1 MSTDLSP
8 SKKRKL
14 PLILGGAVAALWVL
28 YLVLTSSL
36 FIKGVILPQVGSNL
50 GCELTVE
57 EVSLS
62 PFSSL
67 TLRGLKLTP
76 RGAETLATVVEAR
89 VRYGLLAIL
98 GGNIKVDELT
108 LDSPVV
114 TIVEQPD
121 GTSNLSKLLD
131 GMPKPEKSA
140 AKTAASGPLKLEV
153 RNVSLKNGS
162 FQLTRKLGAA
172 AQLTVADVTGL
183 DVTLDR
189 LANGATSKLSIAGG
203 GGFAKTIADQLHG
216 KASGSFDLALDDK
229 LLPKSVKGS
238 LAADLASATGA
249 FKDSAGLGAT
259 LMADAT
265 AAEIT
270 QIRLAFRQRADELG
284 RVTLSGPY
292 DLTKKEARIAYE
304 ITGLD
309 RRVLAVAGAATG
321 IDFAQTAVSASGR
334 VDLAQ
339 LGSLVASSGRIAMAR
354 MSLVTTNGATPVVD
368 VDLAYKIGVNLG
380 DKTALIEKVDL
391 SVKQAGRPLV
401 TGSLDRPMNI
411 SWNKATPGFREATY
425 ALGITGLE
433 LAPWR
438 AVAGPSLPSGN
449 VDMTLKITAEND
461 GRLLKYTLASDLRDV
476 AAKAGGVDVS
486 GISASL
492 GAAGSIEDF
501 AVFGMEKFDLA
512 VTHRG
517 SRLAALTGLASVNSK
532 NQTMNL
538 QTSGEV
544 SVPVALAVYPVAGVS
559 ATAGNLKL
567 SAQYGS
573 KAGST
578 NGSVDVALMGFVGR
592 SGAMEFKDY
601 QARVNAVGGIA
612 GDVFTLTRASVA
624 LQDGFEP
631 GGTFDASGRYDL
643 GRKSGRLEFRSVDL
657 NQHGLAPFIAN
668 AIAPRRLVSVA
679 LDLNGSATLDA
690 GGGSEVKGD
699 LRISKFIAAEPGR
712 DLPTTPLSLG
722 LGFDAGQR
730 GTVTD
735 LRKLLLSF
743 GTTPIAGNELLV
755 AGKIDMAIHDAVP
768 TALTVKSDG
777 LDFTALYDLFAG
789 DGTAK
794 KPAAATLA
802 KPAPAT
808 GAAPDAEPAVV
819 KLPFQQFALDIDIKR
834 VQLRQVAISNW
845 VAKVKIDKSA
855 VSLDPFSLTLNGA
868 PVTAN
873 VRADLGVPGFTYDVA
888 FSGDKIPLPPFV
900 ASFQPDRIG
909 QIGGTVGAKVAIKGS
924 GVTGANLQKH
934 LAGQLEFGATHL
946 DLKLSDVK
954 SPLLRTIVNVVV
966 GLPDLIRSPSLGTL
980 ASLAGLG
987 GAQKADGWMDELSQ
1001 APIGSITA
1009 KAVVGGGKVDI
1020 QKALVQSP
1028 AFFADAKGSIT
1039 LAPVLTNSV
1048 LDIPVGIALKE
1059 SLGKKVGLAAAS
1071 EGYSRMPE
1079 FLTVKGTLG
1088 GPKPDI
1094 AYAKLVL
1101 LAGKA
1106 GLGIAGGSAGAL
1118 GQKASGLIDAITG
1131 GGSPASATNSAAKPA
1146 NALGNALGNLLGGGA
1161 PRTNTTAK
1169 TNAAPAIDLLDLF
1182 KKPKK

>member
-14 PLILGGAVAALWVL
+14 PLILGGAVAALLVL

-131 GMPKPEKSA
+131 GMPKSEKSA

-153 RNVSLKNGS
+153 RNVSLKKGS

-189 LANGATSKLSIAGG
+189 LANGATSVMYEQALHRRRRRVRQDDRGPAPRQGERFLRPRARRQTSSQVGQRQPRRRPRLRDRCVQGFRRPRRHAHGG
-203 GGFAKTIADQLHG
+203 RDGRRDHPDPARVPPA
-216 KASGSFDLALDDK
+216 
-229 LLPKSVKGS
+229 
-238 LAADLASATGA
+238 
-249 FKDSAGLGAT
+249 
-259 LMADAT
+259 
-265 AAEIT
+265 
-270 QIRLAFRQRADELG
+270 RRRA
-284 RVTLSGPY
+284 RSR

-492 GAAGSIEDF
+492 GAAGSVEDF
-501 AVFGMEKFDLA
+501 TVFGMDKFDLA
-512 VTHRG
+512 LTHRG
-517 SRLAALTGLASVNSK
+517 SRFAALTGVASVNSK

-559 ATAGNLKL
+559 ATDGNLKF

-573 KAGST
+573 KAGRT
-578 NGSVDVALMGFVGR
+578 NGSVDVALIGFVGR

-601 QARVNAVGGIA
+601 QAHVNAVAGIA
-612 GDVFTLTRASVA
+612 DDLFTLTRASVA

-643 GRKSGRLEFRSVDL
+643 GRKSGRLEFRSVNL

-690 GGGSEVKGD
+690 GGDSAVKGD

-1169 TNAAPAIDLLDLF
+1169 TNAAPAIDLPDLF

>member
-1 MSTDLSP
+1 MSTDLLP
-8 SKKRKL
+8 RKKSKL
-14 PLILGGAVAALWVL
+14 PLILGGAVAVLLVL
-28 YLVLTSSL
+28 YLVLSSSL
-36 FIKGVILPQVGSNL
+36 FIKGVVLPQVGSSL

-57 EVSLS
+57 DVSLS

-67 TLRGLKLTP
+67 TLRGVKLTP
-76 RGAETLATVVEAR
+76 RGAETLATVAEAR
-89 VRYGLLAIL
+89 VRYGLFAIL

-108 LDSPVV
+108 LDSPAV
-114 TIVEQPD
+114 TIVEQAD

-131 GMPKPEKSA
+131 GMPKSDKNA
-140 AKTAASGPLKLEV
+140 AKTSSAPPKLDV
-153 RNVSLKNGS
+153 RNVALKNGS
-162 FQLTRKLGAA
+162 FKLTRKLGAGA
-172 AQLTVADVTGL
+172 PLTVAEVNGL
-183 DVTLDR
+183 EVTLDR
-189 LANGATSKLSIAGG
+189 LANGATGKLSIAAG

-229 LLPKSVKGS
+229 LLPRSVKGS
-238 LAADLASATGA
+238 LAADLAAATGA

-259 LMADAT
+259 LTADAT
-265 AAEIT
+265 ATEIT
-270 QIRLAFRQRADELG
+270 QIRLAFRQRAEELG
-284 RVTLSGPY
+284 SVTLSGPY

-304 ITGLD
+304 VTGLD

-339 LGSLVASSGRIAMAR
+339 LGDLVASNGRISAGR

-368 VDLAYKIGVNLG
+368 IDLAYKISVNLG

-401 TGSLDRPMNI
+401 AGGLDRPMNI
-411 SWNKATPGFREATY
+411 SWDKATPGFREATY
-425 ALGITGLE
+425 ALGITGFE

-438 AVAGPSLPSGN
+438 AVAGPSLPSGS
-449 VDMTLKITAEND
+449 VDMTLKVTAEND
-461 GRLLKYTLASDLRDV
+461 GRALKFTFASDLRDI
-476 AAKAGGVDVS
+476 AAMAGGVDVS

-492 GAAGSIEDF
+492 GASGTVEDF
-501 AVFGMEKFDLA
+501 AVFGMDKFDLTL
-512 VTHRG
+512 THRG
-517 SRLAALTGLASVNSK
+517 ARLAAFTGLAGINSK
-532 NQTMNL
+532 SKTMNL
-538 QTSGEV
+538 QASGEIA
-544 SVPVALAVYPVAGVS
+544 VPVALGAYPVAGVS
-559 ATAGNLKL
+559 ATAGNLKV

-578 NGSVDVALMGFVGR
+578 NGSVDVALTGFVGR

-601 QARVNAVGGIA
+601 QARVNAVAGIA
-612 GDVFTLTRASVA
+612 GDLFTLTRAGIE
-624 LQDGFEP
+624 LRDGFEP
-631 GGTFDASGRYDL
+631 GGTFDASGKYDL
-643 GRKSGRLEFRSVDL
+643 GRKSGQLEFRSVNL

-690 GGGSEVKGD
+690 GAGSAVKGD

-743 GTTPIAGNELLV
+743 GPTPIAINELLV
-755 AGKIDMAIHDAVP
+755 AGKIDMATNNAAP
-768 TALTVKSDG
+768 SSLTMKSDG

-794 KPAAATLA
+794 KPAAPAAA
-802 KPAPAT
+802 KPAQAA
-808 GAAPDAEPAVV
+808 GAAQDAEPAAV
-819 KLPFQQFALDIDIKR
+819 KLPFQQFALDLDIKR
-834 VQLRQVAISNW
+834 VHLRQVAVSNW
-845 VAKVKIDKSA
+845 VAKVRIDKSA
-855 VSLDPFSLTLNGA
+855 VSLDPFSLALNGA

-900 ASFQPDRIG
+900 TSFQPDRIG
-909 QIGGTVGAKVAIKGS
+909 QIGGTVGAKVAVKGA

-934 LAGQLEFGATHL
+934 LTGQLEFGATNL

-987 GAQKADGWMDELSQ
+987 SAGKADGWMDELSQ
-1001 APIGSITA
+1001 APIGSINA

-1020 QKALVQSP
+1020 QKALVLSP

-1059 SLGKKVGLAAAS
+1059 SLGKKVGLSAAS
-1071 EGYSRMPE
+1071 EGYSRMPD
-1079 FLTVKGTLG
+1079 FLTVKGTVG
-1088 GPKPDI
+1088 VPKPDI

-1118 GQKASGLIDAITG
+1118 GEKATGLINAVTG
-1131 GGSPASATNSAAKPA
+1131 GGAPASGTNSAAKPA

-1161 PRTNTTAK
+1161 SRTNTTAK
-1169 TNAAPAIDLLDLF
+1169 TNTAPAMDLLDLF

>member
-1 MSTDLSP
+1 MSTDLLP
-8 SKKRKL
+8 RKKSKL
-14 PLILGGAVAALWVL
+14 PLILGGSAAVLLVL

-36 FIKGVILPQVGSNL
+36 FIKGVILPQVGSSL

-57 EVSLS
+57 DVSLS

-89 VRYGLLAIL
+89 VRYGLFAVL
-98 GGNIKVDELT
+98 GGDIKVDELT
-108 LDSPVV
+108 LDAPVIS
-114 TIVEQPD
+114 IVEQPD

-131 GMPKPEKSA
+131 GLPKSDKNA
-140 AKTAASGPLKLEV
+140 AKKSSSGPPKLDV

-162 FQLTRKLGAA
+162 FTLTQVLGASSRR
-172 AQLTVADVTGL
+172 TVADVTGL

-189 LANGATSKLSIAGG
+189 LANGATGKLSIAAG
-203 GGFAKTIADQLHG
+203 GGFAKTIADQVHG
-216 KASGSFDLALDDK
+216 KASGTFELALDEK

-259 LMADAT
+259 LTADVTAT
-265 AAEIT
+265 EIT
-270 QIRLAFRQRADELG
+270 QIRIAFRQRADELG

-292 DLTKKEARIAYE
+292 DPAKKEARIAYE
-304 ITGLD
+304 ISGLD
-309 RRVLAVAGAATG
+309 RRVLAVAGAASG

-339 LGSLVASSGRIAMAR
+339 FGTLVASNGRIGMGR
-354 MSLVTTNGATPVVD
+354 MSMVTTNGATPVID
-368 VDLAYKIGVNLG
+368 LDLAYNVGVNLG
-380 DKTALIEKVDL
+380 NKTALIEKVDI
-391 SVKQAGRPLV
+391 SVKQAGRPV
-401 TGSLDRPMNI
+401 VAGSLDRPMNI
-411 SWNKATPGFREATY
+411 SWDKATPGFREATY
-425 ALGITGLE
+425 ALGITGFE

-438 AVAGPSLPSGN
+438 AVAGPSLPSGS
-449 VDMTLKITAEND
+449 VDLTLKVTAEND
-461 GRLLKYTLASDLRDV
+461 GRSLKFTLATDLRDV
-476 AAKAGGVDVS
+476 AAKAGGADISNVS
-486 GISASL
+486 VSL
-492 GAAGSIEDF
+492 GATGSVEDF
-501 AVFGMEKFDLA
+501 ASFEMEKFDLA
-512 VTHRG
+512 VAHRG
-517 SRLAALTGLASVNSK
+517 SRLAAFTGRANVNSK
-532 NQTMNL
+532 NQTINL
-538 QTSGEV
+538 QSSGEI
-544 SVPVALAVYPVAGVS
+544 SVPVALAVHPVAGVS
-559 ATAGNLKL
+559 ATAGNLKV

-578 NGSVDVALMGFVGR
+578 NGSVDVALTGFVGK
-592 SGAMEFKDY
+592 SGAMEFNDY
-601 QARVNAVGGIA
+601 QARVNVVAGIVG
-612 GDVFTLTRASVA
+612 DLFTLTRASVV
-624 LQDGFEP
+624 LQAGFEP
-631 GGTFDASGRYDL
+631 GGTFDASGKYDL
-643 GRKSGRLEFRSVDL
+643 GRKNGRIEFRSVNL

-679 LDLNGSATLDA
+679 LDLNGSAALDA
-690 GGGSEVKGD
+690 SGASEAKGD
-699 LRISKFIAAEPGR
+699 LRISRFVAAEPGR
-712 DLPTTPLSLG
+712 DLPTAPLSLG

-735 LRKLLLSF
+735 LRKLLISF
-743 GTTPIAGNELLV
+743 GATPVAGNDLLV
-755 AGKIDMAIHDAVP
+755 AGKIDTATNNAVP
-768 TALTVKSDG
+768 TMLTAKSDG

-789 DGTAK
+789 DGTTK
-794 KPAAATLA
+794 KPAAPAVA
-802 KPAPAT
+802 KPTSAA
-808 GAAPDAEPAVV
+808 GAAPDAEPAAV
-819 KLPFQQFALDIDIKR
+819 KLPFQQFALDLDIKR
-834 VQLRQVAISNW
+834 VHLRQVAVSNW

-873 VRADLGVPGFTYDVA
+873 IRADLGVQGFTYDVA

-909 QIGGTVGAKVAIKGS
+909 QIGGTVGAKVAVKGA
-924 GVTGANLQKH
+924 GVTGANLEKN
-934 LAGQLEFGATHL
+934 LAGQLEFGATNL

-954 SPLLRTIVNVVV
+954 SPLLRTIVNVVI
-966 GLPDLIRSPSLGTL
+966 GLPDLIRNPSIGTL

-987 GAQKADGWMDELSQ
+987 GTKKADGWMDELSQ

-1059 SLGKKVGLAAAS
+1059 SLGKKVGLSAAS
-1071 EGYSRMPE
+1071 EGYSRMPD

-1118 GQKASGLIDAITG
+1118 GQKASGLIDAVTG
-1131 GGSPASATNSAAKPA
+1131 GGSSAGGTNGAAKPA

-1161 PRTNTTAK
+1161 SRTNTTAK
-1169 TNAAPAIDLLDLF
+1169 TNAAPTVDLLDLF

>member
-1 MSTDLSP
+1 MSTDLLTR
-8 SKKRKL
+8 KKSKL
-14 PLILGGAVAALWVL
+14 PLILGGAVALLLVL

-36 FIKGVILPQVGSNL
+36 FIKGVILPQVGSSL

-57 EVSLS
+57 DVSLS

-98 GGNIKVDELT
+98 GGNIKVEELT
-108 LDSPVV
+108 LDSPAV
-114 TIVEQPD
+114 TIVEQAD

-131 GMPKPEKSA
+131 GMPKSDKNA
-140 AKTAASGPLKLEV
+140 AKTSSSGPPKLDV
-153 RNVSLKNGS
+153 RNVALKNGS

-183 DVTLDR
+183 EVTLDR
-189 LANGATSKLSIAGG
+189 LANGATSKLTIAAG

-229 LLPKSVKGS
+229 LLPRSVKGS
-238 LAADLASATGA
+238 LAADLASVTGA

-259 LMADAT
+259 FTADAT
-265 AAEIT
+265 ATEIT

-292 DLTKKEARIAYE
+292 DLTKKEARISYE

-339 LGSLVASSGRIAMAR
+339 LGSLVASSGRIAVGR
-354 MSLVTTNGATPVVD
+354 MSMVTTNGATPVVD
-368 VDLAYKIGVNLG
+368 LDLAYKIGVNLG

-411 SWNKATPGFREATY
+411 SWDKATPGFREATY
-425 ALGITGLE
+425 ALGITGFE

-438 AVAGPSLPSGN
+438 AVAGPSLPSGS
-449 VDMTLKITAEND
+449 VDVTLKVTAEND
-461 GRLLKYTLASDLRDV
+461 GRSLKFTFASDLRDV
-476 AAKAGGVDVS
+476 AMKAGGADVS

-492 GAAGSIEDF
+492 GATGSVEDF
-501 AVFGMEKFDLA
+501 KVFGMDKFDLTL
-512 VTHRG
+512 THRG
-517 SRLAALTGLASVNSK
+517 SSFAALTGQASVNSK
-532 NQTMNL
+532 NLTMNL
-538 QTSGEV
+538 QTSGEI
-544 SVPVALAVYPVAGVS
+544 SVPGALAVYPVAGVS

-578 NGSVDVALMGFVGR
+578 NGSVDVALTGFVGR

-601 QARVNAVGGIA
+601 QARVNAVAGIA
-612 GDVFTLTRASVA
+612 GDVFTLTRAGVD

-631 GGTFDASGRYDL
+631 GGTFDASGKYDL
-643 GRKSGRLEFRSVDL
+643 GRKSGRLEFRSVNL

-690 GGGSEVKGD
+690 GGGSDVKGD

-712 DLPTTPLSLG
+712 DLPTAPLSLG

-743 GTTPIAGNELLV
+743 GPTPIAINELLV
-755 AGKIDMAIHDAVP
+755 SGKIDMATNNAAP
-768 TALTVKSDG
+768 SSLTMKSDG

-794 KPAAATLA
+794 KPSASTVA
-802 KPAPAT
+802 KPAQAA
-808 GAAPDAEPAVV
+808 GAAPDSEPAAV
-819 KLPFQQFALDIDIKR
+819 KLPFQQFALDLDIKR
-834 VQLRQVAISNW
+834 VHLRQVAVSNW
-845 VAKVKIDKSA
+845 VAKVRIDKSA
-855 VSLDPFSLTLNGA
+855 VSLDPFSLSLNGA

-873 VRADLGVPGFTYDVA
+873 VRADLGVPGFIYDVA

-909 QIGGTVGAKVAIKGS
+909 QIGGTVGAKVAVKGS
-924 GVTGANLQKH
+924 GVTGANLKKH
-934 LAGQLEFGATHL
+934 LAGQLEFGATNL

-954 SPLLRTIVNVVV
+954 SPLLRTIVNVVI

-987 GAQKADGWMDELSQ
+987 GAGKADGWMDELSQ

-1020 QKALVQSP
+1020 QKALVLSP

-1059 SLGKKVGLAAAS
+1059 SLGKKVGLSAAS
-1071 EGYSRMPE
+1071 EGYSRMPD
-1079 FLTVKGTLG
+1079 FLTVKGTVG
-1088 GPKPDI
+1088 VPKPDI

-1118 GQKASGLIDAITG
+1118 GQKAAGLIDAITG
-1131 GGSPASATNSAAKPA
+1131 GGSPASGTNSATKPA

-1161 PRTNTTAK
+1161 SRTNTTAK
-1169 TNAAPAIDLLDLF
+1169 TNAAPAIDLFDLF
-1182 KKPKK
+1182 KKSKK